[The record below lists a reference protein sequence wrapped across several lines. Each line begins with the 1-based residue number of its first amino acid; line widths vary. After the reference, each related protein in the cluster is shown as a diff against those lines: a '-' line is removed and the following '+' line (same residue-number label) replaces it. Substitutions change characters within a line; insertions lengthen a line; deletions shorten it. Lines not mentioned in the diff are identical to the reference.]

1 MNDTTQGS
9 PLRFGGAAQQGDQT
23 NPNLDKTA
31 GTGEPEPRNPAE
43 SEVGVHS
50 RPNILS
56 PADANANQGDPA
68 HNVNAP
74 GQPQTGVGRG
84 QPGGESS
91 AQANARMAEG
101 LVAFEV
107 AAGNDLTGDEPP
119 KFLYSSKPIERFQLG
134 RFTFQD
140 GYLGFYEESDAAE
153 FEELVRQQPTYTVVN
168 IRRLA
173 GAAPVKR
180 APAFNKGVDTTANTT
195 DGRGDGVSV

>member
-9 PLRFGGAAQQGDQT
+9 PLRFGGAAQQGDQID
-23 NPNLDKTA
+23 PNLDKTA
-31 GTGEPEPRNPAE
+31 GTGELEPRNPAE

-56 PADANANQGDPA
+56 PADA
-68 HNVNAP
+68 NAP